1 MTHLLR
7 RPVATYAFDDL
18 RVLAGPSAADDVD
31 MLRRD
36 VHLRRTAAE
45 LFKLL
50 DVSGDALRQR
60 DAKKGAAS
68 PTSVQDTPSP
78 SPSPE
83 LEGAS
88 PGGLPASSPAS
99 PRSPAKKKKRRP
111 AAASRAERALALLP
125 TARSEY
131 DASLSDFAEKR
142 GFDYRYVP
150 LLRRVAMCAAAKCA
164 RSPAARDALTDLVLK
179 EAPLAVVKALS
190 VAAAHGLSPRCW
202 APSPPRDRVPR
213 LDADMDTDGLRQW
226 FVDRHEPCVLAGWAC
241 GGRPFAAAAR
251 AFGDDAVL
259 ASLDGDALVP
269 ARTAFVDRA
278 DGRLF
283 ASAATCARPLRRAL
297 ERRAAGDLYA
307 ARLPVRSA
315 LPAASATLLDPSR
328 DEAPPAVFGA
338 CFGPPHPEGCF
349 AYVAPARAATAPHY
363 DAMEQLLLVARGT
376 KTLRL
381 ACPRDASRLDLGNA
395 PLFNK
400 CRLDAGGGSVF
411 AALDAAANPVDVTLA
426 AGDLLYLPAF
436 WWHAVRSDDASTTLN
451 YWFALHPDKAADA

>member
-83 LEGAS
+83 LEGAPGGS
-88 PGGLPASSPAS
+88 PGGPPGGLPAGSPAS

-131 DASLSDFAEKR
+131 AASLSDFAEKR

-150 LLRRVAMCAAAKCA
+150 LR
-164 RSPAARDALTDLVLK
+164 
-179 EAPLAVVKALS
+179 
-190 VAAAHGLSPRCW
+190 
-202 APSPPRDRVPR
+202 
-213 LDADMDTDGLRQW
+213 
-226 FVDRHEPCVLAGWAC
+226 AGQ
-241 GGRPFAAAAR
+241 G
-251 AFGDDAVL
+251 
-259 ASLDGDALVP
+259 
-269 ARTAFVDRA
+269 
-278 DGRLF
+278 
-283 ASAATCARPLRRAL
+283 
-297 ERRAAGDLYA
+297 
-307 ARLPVRSA
+307 
-315 LPAASATLLDPSR
+315 
-328 DEAPPAVFGA
+328 
-338 CFGPPHPEGCF
+338 
-349 AYVAPARAATAPHY
+349 
-363 DAMEQLLLVARGT
+363 
-376 KTLRL
+376 
-381 ACPRDASRLDLGNA
+381 
-395 PLFNK
+395 
-400 CRLDAGGGSVF
+400 
-411 AALDAAANPVDVTLA
+411 
-426 AGDLLYLPAF
+426 
-436 WWHAVRSDDASTTLN
+436 
-451 YWFALHPDKAADA
+451 

>member
-1 MTHLLR
+1 M
-7 RPVATYAFDDL
+7 
-18 RVLAGPSAADDVD
+18 
-31 MLRRD
+31 
-36 VHLRRTAAE
+36 
-45 LFKLL
+45 
-50 DVSGDALRQR
+50 
-60 DAKKGAAS
+60 
-68 PTSVQDTPSP
+68 
-78 SPSPE
+78 
-83 LEGAS
+83 
-88 PGGLPASSPAS
+88 
-99 PRSPAKKKKRRP
+99 
-111 AAASRAERALALLP
+111 
-125 TARSEY
+125 
-131 DASLSDFAEKR
+131 
-142 GFDYRYVP
+142 
-150 LLRRVAMCAAAKCA
+150 
-164 RSPAARDALTDLVLK
+164 
-179 EAPLAVVKALS
+179 
-190 VAAAHGLSPRCW
+190 
-202 APSPPRDRVPR
+202 
-213 LDADMDTDGLRQW
+213 
-226 FVDRHEPCVLAGWAC
+226 
-241 GGRPFAAAAR
+241 
-251 AFGDDAVL
+251 L

>member
-83 LEGAS
+83 LDGAS

-131 DASLSDFAEKR
+131 AASLSDFAEKR

-190 VAAAHGLSPRCW
+190 VAAKRPEPAVLGARAAAH
-202 APSPPRDRVPR
+202 RVPR

-226 FVDRHEPCVLAGWAC
+226 FVDRHEPCVLAGW
-241 GGRPFAAAAR
+241 RAAAALQGGGA

-269 ARTAFVDRA
+269 ARTAFR
-278 DGRLF
+278 R
-283 ASAATCARPLRRAL
+283 RPLLRA
-297 ERRAAGDLYA
+297 
-307 ARLPVRSA
+307 LPVRSA

-411 AALDAAANPVDVTLA
+411 AALDAAANPVDVTLN

>member
-83 LEGAS
+83 LEGAPGGS
-88 PGGLPASSPAS
+88 PGGPPGGLPAGSPAS

-131 DASLSDFAEKR
+131 AASLSDFAEKR

-202 APSPPRDRVPR
+202 APAPPRDRVPR

-251 AFGDDAVL
+251 ARAGQESEIPNFKGSFLGRFPLVL
-259 ASLDGDALVP
+259 ADFWTTDRLSERSRSVDALP
-269 ARTAFVDRA
+269 GTRAR
-278 DGRLF
+278 GRL
-283 ASAATCARPLRRAL
+283 TLKRR
-297 ERRAAGDLYA
+297 
-307 ARLPVRSA
+307 
-315 LPAASATLLDPSR
+315 
-328 DEAPPAVFGA
+328 
-338 CFGPPHPEGCF
+338 
-349 AYVAPARAATAPHY
+349 
-363 DAMEQLLLVARGT
+363 
-376 KTLRL
+376 
-381 ACPRDASRLDLGNA
+381 
-395 PLFNK
+395 
-400 CRLDAGGGSVF
+400 
-411 AALDAAANPVDVTLA
+411 
-426 AGDLLYLPAF
+426 
-436 WWHAVRSDDASTTLN
+436 
-451 YWFALHPDKAADA
+451 

>member
-190 VAAAHGLSPRCW
+190 FDGGSTPLTALSQGNM
-202 APSPPRDRVPR
+202 APS
-213 LDADMDTDGLRQW
+213 
-226 FVDRHEPCVLAGWAC
+226 
-241 GGRPFAAAAR
+241 
-251 AFGDDAVL
+251 
-259 ASLDGDALVP
+259 
-269 ARTAFVDRA
+269 
-278 DGRLF
+278 
-283 ASAATCARPLRRAL
+283 
-297 ERRAAGDLYA
+297 
-307 ARLPVRSA
+307 
-315 LPAASATLLDPSR
+315 
-328 DEAPPAVFGA
+328 
-338 CFGPPHPEGCF
+338 
-349 AYVAPARAATAPHY
+349 
-363 DAMEQLLLVARGT
+363 
-376 KTLRL
+376 
-381 ACPRDASRLDLGNA
+381 
-395 PLFNK
+395 
-400 CRLDAGGGSVF
+400 
-411 AALDAAANPVDVTLA
+411 
-426 AGDLLYLPAF
+426 
-436 WWHAVRSDDASTTLN
+436 
-451 YWFALHPDKAADA
+451 